1 MDIMIDAVVHTVCFV
16 NFQKIEYNWT
26 NGSIYDFLVEKSVL
40 YEVQQRRVCTFT
52 DLAAH
57 DNEEKEG
64 KHKFRVRE
72 I

>member
-1 MDIMIDAVVHTVCFV
+1 MDIMIDAVAHTVCFV

-52 DLAAH
+52 DLAER
-57 DNEEKEG
+57 DSEEKEG
-64 KHKFRVRE
+64 KHEFRVRE